1 MKSIWLNTLAWGL
14 AVTLALALAF
24 AAPSESTVMG
34 KLPSLMA
41 KRLDQQPLPL
51 PQGLPSDRTL
61 ALIAFSKHQQPAVEG
76 WIDGLQ
82 LRRNPAINWVR
93 MPVLQ
98 DPGHAQGR
106 SAIENRLLAR
116 YGAQGDRE
124 RMVPVFT
131 DRAAFIRAAG
141 LNGPDQVYAVVLN
154 RNGDV
159 LARVEGVFNH
169 DKASALRETLA
180 SSQGL

>member
-14 AVTLALALAF
+14 AVVLAMALAF

-41 KRLDQQPLPL
+41 KRLDQQPVTL

-61 ALIAFSKHQQPAVEG
+61 ALIAFSKNQHLEIES
-76 WIDGLQ
+76 WIHGLQ
-82 LRRNPAINWVR
+82 LRRDPAINWLR

-106 SAIENRLLAR
+106 TAIENRLLAR
-116 YGAQGDRE
+116 YASQDERE
-124 RMVPVFT
+124 RLVPVFT

-141 LNGPDQVYAVVLN
+141 LNGPDYAYAVVLN

-159 LARVEGVFNH
+159 LARAEGLFSE
-169 DKASALRETLA
+169 DKASALRETLLA
-180 SSQGL
+180 Q

>member
-14 AVTLALALAF
+14 AVALALALAF

-51 PQGLPSDRTL
+51 PQGLPSERTL
-61 ALIAFSKHQQPAVEG
+61 ALIAFSKHQHPEVES
-76 WIDGLQ
+76 WITGLQ
-82 LRRNPAINWVR
+82 LRRDPAINWVR

-116 YGAQGDRE
+116 YASQGERE

-141 LNGPDQVYAVVLN
+141 LGGPHNAYAVVLN

-159 LARVEGVFNH
+159 LARAEGLFNE
-169 DKASALRETLA
+169 DKASALRETLR
-180 SSQGL
+180 SN

>member
-1 MKSIWLNTLAWGL
+1 MKNIWLNTFAWGM
-14 AVTLALALAF
+14 AVALALVLAF

-41 KRLDQQPLPL
+41 KRLDQQPVPL

-61 ALIAFSKHQQPAVEG
+61 ALIAFSKHQNPDVES

-82 LRRNPAINWVR
+82 LRRDPAINWLR

-116 YGAQGDRE
+116 YASQTDRE

-141 LNGPDQVYAVVLN
+141 LNGPQSAYAVVLN

-159 LARVEGVFNH
+159 LARAEGLFSEE
-169 DKASALRETLA
+169 KASALRETLL
-180 SSQGL
+180 SY

>member
-1 MKSIWLNTLAWGL
+1 MKSIWLNSLAWGL
-14 AVTLALALAF
+14 AVALALALAF

-41 KRLDQQPLPL
+41 KRLDQQPMPL

-61 ALIAFSKHQQPAVEG
+61 ALIAFSKNQQPEVDS

-82 LRRNPAINWVR
+82 LRRDPAINWLR

-116 YGAQGDRE
+116 YASSGERE

-141 LNGPDQVYAVVLN
+141 LNGPHNAYAVVLN

-159 LARVEGVFNH
+159 LARAEGLFNM
-169 DKASALRETLA
+169 DKASALRETLG
-180 SSQGL
+180 SN

>member
-14 AVTLALALAF
+14 AVALALALAF

-51 PQGLPSDRTL
+51 PQGLPSERTL
-61 ALIAFSKHQQPAVEG
+61 ALIAFSKHQQPEVES
-76 WIDGLQ
+76 WINGLQ
-82 LRRNPAINWVR
+82 LRHDPAINWVR

-116 YGAQGDRE
+116 YASQGERE

-141 LNGPDQVYAVVLN
+141 LGGPHNAYAVVLN

-159 LARVEGVFNH
+159 LARAEGLFNEG
-169 DKASALRETLA
+169 KASALRETLA
-180 SSQGL
+180 SN

>member
-14 AVTLALALAF
+14 AVALAMALAF

-41 KRLDQQPLPL
+41 KRLDQQPVTL

-61 ALIAFSKHQQPAVEG
+61 ALIAFSKNQHLEIES
-76 WIDGLQ
+76 WIHGLQ
-82 LRRNPAINWVR
+82 LRRDPAINWLR

-106 SAIENRLLAR
+106 TAIENRLLAR
-116 YGAQGDRE
+116 YASQDERE
-124 RMVPVFT
+124 RLVPVFT

-141 LNGPDQVYAVVLN
+141 LNGPDYAYAVVLN

-159 LARVEGVFNH
+159 LARAEGLFNE
-169 DKASALRETLA
+169 DKASALRETLLA
-180 SSQGL
+180 Q

>member
-1 MKSIWLNTLAWGL
+1 MKSIWLNTFVWVI
-14 AVTLALALAF
+14 AVALALVLAF

-41 KRLDQQPLPL
+41 KRLDQQSVTL

-61 ALIAFSKHQQPAVEG
+61 ALIAFSKHQNTDVES
-76 WIDGLQ
+76 WINGLQ
-82 LRRNPAINWVR
+82 LRRDPAINWLR

-106 SAIENRLLAR
+106 SAIENRLLAH
-116 YGAQGDRE
+116 YASQGDRE

-141 LNGPDQVYAVVLN
+141 LNGPQSAYAVVLN

-159 LARVEGVFNH
+159 LARAEGLFNE
-169 DKASALRETLA
+169 DKASALRETLM
-180 SSQGL
+180 SY

>member
-41 KRLDQQPLPL
+41 KRLDQQPVPL

-61 ALIAFSKHQQPAVEG
+61 ALIAFSKHQQPEVES
-76 WIDGLQ
+76 WINGLQ
-82 LRRNPAINWVR
+82 LRRNTDINWLR

-116 YGAQGDRE
+116 YASPGERE
-124 RMVPVFT
+124 RMLPVFHRPRGLHPRR
-131 DRAAFIRAAG
+131 RAERAG
-141 LNGPDQVYAVVLN
+141 LRLCRGPQPQWRRAGAGRGPVQ
-154 RNGDV
+154 R
-159 LARVEGVFNH
+159 RQGVG
-169 DKASALRETLA
+169 AA
-180 SSQGL
+180 